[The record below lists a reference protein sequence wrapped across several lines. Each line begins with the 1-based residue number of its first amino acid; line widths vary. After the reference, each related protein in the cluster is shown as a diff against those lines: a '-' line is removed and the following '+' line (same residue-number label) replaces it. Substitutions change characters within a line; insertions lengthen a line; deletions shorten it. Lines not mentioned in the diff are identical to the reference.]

1 MPEAF
6 KNPDRYVIQ
15 KTPGIFSLHSIFPL
29 VFELAR
35 QRSKNVD
42 VDSFIEVL
50 RPMLDTDDGAEYWER
65 DNDDGASQYGSM
77 KGFRILANH
86 LESSLP
92 KVEVNL

>member
-1 MPEAF
+1 
-6 KNPDRYVIQ
+6 
-15 KTPGIFSLHSIFPL
+15 